1 MIRTLVRVK
10 LLVPAGLG
18 LVLALAAVVVVG
30 AIAGTAAAEGRLWRA
45 GTGSTPRRTP
55 HPVLWLR
62 LAWLRPPPSPASLC

>member
-30 AIAGTAAAEGRLWRA
+30 AIAARQRPSRTHRAARI
-45 GTGSTPRRTP
+45 
-55 HPVLWLR
+55 
-62 LAWLRPPPSPASLC
+62 